1 MMGLFGFGG
10 AGVFGMLLMGLF
22 WVGLFLVLLWAV
34 SRFFPRER
42 RRDAEIARELVSRR
56 YAAGEISEAEY
67 QQALRALT
75 YD

>member
-10 AGVFGMLLMGLF
+10 AGLFGMLLMGLF
-22 WVGLFLVLLWAV
+22 WIGLFLVLFWAV
-34 SRFFPRER
+34 GRFFPRER
-42 RRDAEIARELVSRR
+42 RRDVDVARELVSRR

-67 QQALRALT
+67 QQALRTLT

>member
-10 AGVFGMLLMGLF
+10 AGLFGMLLMGLF
-22 WVGLFLVLLWAV
+22 WIGLFLVLLWAV

-42 RRDAEIARELVSRR
+42 RRDAEVARELVSRR
-56 YAAGEISEAEY
+56 YAAGEISDAEY
-67 QQALRALT
+67 QQALRTLP

>member
-10 AGVFGMLLMGLF
+10 VGLFGMLLMGLF
-22 WVGLFLVLLWAV
+22 WIGLFLLLLWAV

-42 RRDAEIARELVSRR
+42 RRDVEVARELVSRR

-67 QQALRALT
+67 QQAMRALT
-75 YD
+75 SD